1 MKNFNSFFEDLN
13 NIVSKGIFNY
23 KKKSKR
29 GRPVGSKNSIKK
41 EFHPELSY
49 LIDKKLN
56 NRIYIDYEEIK

>member
-13 NIVSKGIFNY
+13 NIVKNGFTY

-29 GRPVGSKNSIKK
+29 GRPKGSKNSIIK

-56 NRIYIDYEEIK
+56 NRIYIDYKEY